1 MILGSV
7 LKYWQQ
13 VCPCPGSTTEKKNI
27 LGKTAGIT
35 CLLLVVDIVRIDTV
49 YFLSRNS
56 KEAIEILHGLRKC
69 IGDLSSC
76 SEKKGTKR
84 GRGEGAQCSLN
95 LKRLAFPGTD

>member
-1 MILGSV
+1 MSWNTGSKSAPAQEA
-7 LKYWQQ
+7 LLR
-13 VCPCPGSTTEKKNI
+13 KKNI

-35 CLLLVVDIVRIDTV
+35 CLLLAVDIVRIDTV

-69 IGDLSSC
+69 IGDLSLC
-76 SEKKGTKR
+76 SEKKGKKR